1 MSFLVLAVLFYGNR
15 WWDSSVSGSSQSS
28 VVFSSMSPP
37 PFSELF
43 SKDKTLGSF
52 LFVKLL
58 QSSGWSQWL
67 QSRAI
72 LSSTSVKG
80 IYTQCVSLLRD
91 DWNSPIGEQPG
102 GNRVKKKKRNP
113 TMLHGAQPVVI
124 KTQFKDLFTQE
135 NISGLFQAVTLQLT
149 WHFTNPKVLWMNSSL
164 RFGILLELGT
174 SWNSSSLYMF
184 LEIIPTRQVHMF

>member
-1 MSFLVLAVLFYGNR
+1 MPSPASSVIGAALWAFSFWLFYFMETVGGIQV
-15 WWDSSVSGSSQSS
+15 WAAHPSPLLY
-28 VVFSSMSPP
+28 FPPMSPP

-80 IYTQCVSLLRD
+80 IYIQCVSLLRD

-102 GNRVKKKKRNP
+102 RNRVKKKR
-113 TMLHGAQPVVI
+113 G
-124 KTQFKDLFTQE
+124 TQLCYMELSLSWLKLSLKICSPKKISLDCFRLWLF
-135 NISGLFQAVTLQLT
+135 N
-149 WHFTNPKVLWMNSSL
+149 
-164 RFGILLELGT
+164 
-174 SWNSSSLYMF
+174 
-184 LEIIPTRQVHMF
+184 